1 MPLYDFRCPTCDERF
16 EVRRPISESD
26 QPVSCPQGHEGA
38 VRVITTWG
46 TGGAIR
52 SGTPAR
58 NASSSANAQKA
69 GTVESAAAHLAKHK
83 RQDG

>member
-1 MPLYDFRCPTCDERF
+1 MPFYDFKCPTCDERF
-16 EVRRPISESD
+16 EVRRAISESD
-26 QPVSCPQGHEGA
+26 QPVACPNGHDGA

-46 TGGAIR
+46 TGGGIR

-58 NASSSANAQKA
+58 KNA

-83 RQDG
+83 RRESR